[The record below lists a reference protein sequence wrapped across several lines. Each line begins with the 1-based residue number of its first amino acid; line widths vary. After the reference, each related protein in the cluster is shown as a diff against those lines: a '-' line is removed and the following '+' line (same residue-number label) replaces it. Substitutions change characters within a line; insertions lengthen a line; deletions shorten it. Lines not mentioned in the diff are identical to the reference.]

1 MYVQAVTTLF
11 ESLEPTALLALNSV
25 NGLDYF
31 PAVATLLEL
40 PLTTDAV
47 DLAYDGCLEV
57 TREMYGSKVETT
69 VEMTEEPFTVSVR
82 GGEWPAA
89 GAPVDP
95 LVESSAFAFDLDA
108 NVVRSRVT
116 GFEEVGG
123 GDVDTAAAAS
133 PVSVGRGTAEETV
146 ELIDDLGDA
155 PGATLSSP

>member
-47 DLAYDGCLEV
+47 DLAYDGSLEV

-69 VEMTEEPFTVSVR
+69 VEVSEEPFAVSVR

-95 LVESSAFAFDLDA
+95 PVESFAFDLDENA
-108 NVVRSRVT
+108 VRSRVT

-123 GDVDTAAAAS
+123 GDVDTAGADFL
-133 PVSVGRGTAEETV
+133 VSVGRGIKEKNSGLIEE
-146 ELIDDLGDA
+146 LG
-155 PGATLSSP
+155 G